1 MNALVR
7 GSRVLGFAA
16 AATLFGA
23 AAAFAG
29 HKAAPSHAPPP
40 RERNSCSLSDVSGVT
55 FPDPYDPVRARHDDG
70 TGSITISCSGNR
82 ASTTIQIDLS
92 TGEGNS
98 YNPRLMYGPH
108 GATLKYNLYA
118 GPEHRIIWGDGTP
131 PSHATQHIIREDP
144 VTVTIYGRIFAG
156 QKSAAAGN
164 YSDSLIVTVVP

>member
-16 AATLFGA
+16 AATFFGG

-40 RERNSCSLSDVSGVT
+40 RERNSCSLNDVIGVT
-55 FPDPYDPVRARHDDG
+55 FPEPYDIVTAKHDDG
-70 TGSITISCSGNR
+70 TGSITITCTGNR
-82 ASTTIQIDLS
+82 PSTTIQIDLS

-98 YNPRLMYGPH
+98 YNPRLMYGPN

-131 PSHATQHIIREDP
+131 PSHARQQVIREDP
-144 VTVTIYGRIFAG
+144 VTLTIYGRIFAG
-156 QKSAAAGN
+156 QRSAEAGN
-164 YSDSLIVTVVP
+164 YSDSLTVTVVP